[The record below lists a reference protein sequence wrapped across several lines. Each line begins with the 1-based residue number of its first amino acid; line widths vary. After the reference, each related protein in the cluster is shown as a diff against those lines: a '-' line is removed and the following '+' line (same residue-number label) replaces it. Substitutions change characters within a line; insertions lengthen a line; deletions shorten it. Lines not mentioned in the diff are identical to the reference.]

1 MGTGGEIKILFRR
14 RGTSIAASMRKITE
28 KGPAV
33 VASLLKEVSDC
44 FREIRCF
51 LGADDHLLGIG
62 GQGTQL
68 VNNKGD
74 DGP

>member
-1 MGTGGEIKILFRR
+1 MSRSQKRDQQQLH
-14 RGTSIAASMRKITE
+14 
-28 KGPAV
+28 
-33 VASLLKEVSDC
+33 LKEVSDC

-51 LGADDHLLGIG
+51 LWADDHLLGIG

>member
-1 MGTGGEIKILFRR
+1 MGTGGEIKIFFRQ
-14 RGTSIAASMRKITE
+14 RGISIAASMSRSQKRDQQQ
-28 KGPAV
+28 
-33 VASLLKEVSDC
+33 LHLKEVSDC

-51 LGADDHLLGIG
+51 WGADDHLLCIG